1 MIRVGFILALA
12 FGVADLGR
20 AAAQPSLAAQPPLIA
35 AVDSAPKPETLPGA
49 LGVTDPFG
57 DRKASPGMT
66 PELRPAAPGIRRPQE
81 RPPSGNPLWA
91 IPLSLLSVTRDR
103 PIFSP
108 SRRPP
113 PPAVANVPYVEPAP
127 PPPPPPGP
135 NRPPFSLVGTVS
147 HDREEGIGVFLDQAT
162 NNIVRLRPGEGHA
175 GWILRAVR
183 VREVIVQN
191 GRLTETLSLPP
202 PGIQAAVPQPGVPQ
216 LAVPEPGIVPP
227 GVPVPPGA
235 PWTKVPPNGQSDNL

>member
-20 AAAQPSLAAQPPLIA
+20 AAAQPSLAAQPPLVA

-49 LGVTDPFG
+49 LGATDPFG
-57 DRKASPGMT
+57 DPKATPGMT

-113 PPAVANVPYVEPAP
+113 PPAVANVPYVEPA
-127 PPPPPPGP
+127 PPPPPGP

-202 PGIQAAVPQPGVPQ
+202 PGIQLTGPAPAMPVQAMPAPGTPGG
-216 LAVPEPGIVPP
+216 PE
-227 GVPVPPGA
+227 
-235 PWTKVPPNGQSDNL
+235 L